1 MLKTIL
7 IVAVWLGG
15 VTLLYFLFT
24 RNRTARATRAR
35 MVATHGEEL
44 ADREPDPREPWLQEW
59 LTTAGFRAVG
69 SSSAFVLATL
79 LAAGLGTVLGLVLA
93 LSPLGELL
101 RRSATELPES
111 AGAIAQTLVT
121 ALPWVLFFSCA
132 LAPWLYVR
140 RKRRERVD
148 SIESELPIV
157 LELLAT
163 LSESGLGFDASFAKI
178 LDSERED
185 TPLIEEFRLFQGET
199 LAGIAR
205 VRCFRRLARRCEVSS
220 MTVFCSALIQAEQIG
235 TGFSAVLRTQANDLR
250 NRRRD
255 RALIKAQS
263 LPVKLVF
270 PLVICFLPGIF
281 VVTLG
286 PAFRE
291 FFNLAQG
298 VITGV
303 R

>member
-1 MLKTIL
+1 MIKTLL
-7 IVAVWLGG
+7 IIVVWTVG
-15 VTLLYFLFT
+15 VTVLYFLFT
-24 RNRTARATRAR
+24 RSRTARATRAR
-35 MVATHGEEL
+35 MVLTHGEEL
-44 ADREPDPREPWLQEW
+44 ADREPDPPEPFLAGW

-69 SSSAFVLATL
+69 SSSAFVLATI
-79 LAAGLGTVLGLVLA
+79 LAAVIGSIIGLLLGLTPLLDFLRDA
-93 LSPLGELL
+93 L
-101 RRSATELPES
+101 RDLPEG
-111 AGAIAQTLVT
+111 AGAVAKTLLF
-121 ALPWVLFFSCA
+121 ALPWIVFILFGLTPLF
-132 LAPWLYVR
+132 YVR
-140 RKRRERVD
+140 KQRRERVD
-148 SIESELPIV
+148 SIERELPIV

-178 LDSERED
+178 LDSENEE

-199 LAGIAR
+199 MAGISR
-205 VRCFRRLARRCEVSS
+205 VRCFRRLSRRCEVSS

-235 TGFSAVLRTQANDLR
+235 TGFSAVLRTQATDLR

-255 RALIKAQS
+255 RALIRAQG

-286 PAFRE
+286 PAFKE
-291 FFNLAQG
+291 FFELAQG
-298 VITGV
+298 VISGV